1 MARITIKG
9 KYRLYKAEGSDLG
22 LKGARS
28 LSAKALTPEQM
39 AVTPGMNAPKRS
51 RRTSDFGIQLRA
63 KQKAKR
69 TYIVSEKQF
78 KNYFLKSKKLKGQVG
93 DNLLY
98 FLEHRLDNVVYK
110 SGLSLSKDHARQLVS
125 HNHIMVN
132 GSLVNIPSCQ
142 LKDGDQVTL
151 KPKTAAKESFAR
163 HITDTN
169 FSAPSWLELDKK
181 NSSAKIVGLPDLTEL
196 KRQIDVNLIV
206 EYYSR

>member
-1 MARITIKG
+1 MARITLKS
-9 KYRLYKAEGSDLG
+9 KYRLYKTEGVDLG

-28 LSAKALTPEQM
+28 LTSKAPAPEKL
-39 AVTPGMNAPKRS
+39 AVAPGANGA
-51 RRTSDFGIQLRA
+51 RRNRRGSDFSVQLRA

-78 KNYFLKSKKLKGQVG
+78 KNYFLKAKKLKGQVG

-142 LKDGDQVTL
+142 LKKGDQVTL
-151 KPKTAAKESFAR
+151 KPTTAQKENISR
-163 HITDTN
+163 SGNDNN
-169 FSAPSWLELDKK
+169 FTAPVWLELDKTQ
-181 NSSAKIVGLPDLTEL
+181 SSAKIVGLPDLTEL